1 MRGLPQERRGG
12 TVPRLVYGV
21 RLLPLKGLSEDYESQ
36 SRQRAIRDYLRIV
49 PLVVR

>member
-1 MRGLPQERRGG
+1 MRGLPQERRGW

-21 RLLPLKGLSEDYESQ
+21 RLLPLEGLSENYESE
-36 SRQRAIRDYLRIV
+36 SRQLAIRDHLRIV